1 MTILQKM
8 LSIAT
13 LLALVSCS
21 ETNDTSKTASSPP
34 ATLPKDQDQVAAP
47 SEIAGAFADLE
58 CGADA
63 PGIVCKMRSKDS
75 NAEVYLDLLAIKP
88 EFELILSQSILPK
101 REEVNKTSGLRKIA
115 LTTSQVASKWGLVI
129 DADPA
134 SVNEL
139 TAFLKSS
146 FLNPDTTLGILFKN
160 PKSSEPKIIARLDRC
175 TLVSFL
181 MEWGYNPASQNTPGT
196 LPTSVQSMLQSQDIA
211 NLTAA
216 ALKSQSLSCF
226 SAGKKT
232 ELELKRLFSAEMLAA
247 ANEWFLRSNNS
258 FKKP

>member
-8 LSIAT
+8 LGVVA

-21 ETNDTSKTASSPP
+21 ETNDTSKTASSST
-34 ATLPKDQDQVAAP
+34 ATQPKDQDQVAAP

-101 REEVNKTSGLRKIA
+101 REDVNKTSGLRKIA

-129 DADPA
+129 DAAPA

-160 PKSSEPKIIARLDRC
+160 PKSSEPKLIARLDRC

-181 MEWGYNPASQNTPGT
+181 MEWGYNPASKNTPGT
-196 LPTSVQSMLQSQDIA
+196 LPTSVQSMLQTQDIT

-226 SAGKKT
+226 SAGKKP
-232 ELELKRLFSAEMLAA
+232 ELELKRQFSGEMLAA